1 MLEVFSRDRN
11 TDFEF
16 FEFTD
21 DEIKYKTKDVYDI
34 DPQTKTIYRSLGN
47 GTIILNGIPITID
60 NVSEEQIEYINNIVE
75 LHKEK
80 YKIFKENYKPRFAK
94 YTFGND
100 IADIVTNT
108 TVIEVPD
115 PRHFKEWTQIKG
127 FEYLQHFLDEY
138 KKQNNKGIKVRK
150 NDMNPVSWTQEKRGF
165 YMSKLTYEDKINI
178 YILIKKGECQ

>member
-1 MLEVFSRDRN
+1 MALVKLTIITFYAIIHANKQGEMDFMLEVFSRDRN

-34 DPQTKTIYRSLGN
+34 DSQTKTIYRSLGN

-60 NVSEEQIEYINNIVE
+60 
-75 LHKEK
+75 
-80 YKIFKENYKPRFAK
+80 
-94 YTFGND
+94 
-100 IADIVTNT
+100 IVTNT

-115 PRHFKEWTQIKG
+115 SRHFKEWTHIKG

-150 NDMNPVSWTQEKRGF
+150 
-165 YMSKLTYEDKINI
+165 KLISFF
-178 YILIKKGECQ
+178 KK

>member
-1 MLEVFSRDRN
+1 MALVKLTIITFYAILHANKQGEMDFMLEVFSRDRN

-34 DPQTKTIYRSLGN
+34 DPQMKTIYRSLSN
-47 GTIILNGIPITID
+47 GTIILNCIPITID

-115 PRHFKEWTQIKG
+115 PRHFKEWTHIKG

-150 NDMNPVSWTQEKRGF
+150 
-165 YMSKLTYEDKINI
+165 KLISFF
-178 YILIKKGECQ
+178 KK

>member
-34 DPQTKTIYRSLGN
+34 DPQMKTIYRSLGN

-80 YKIFKENYKPRFAK
+80 YKIFKENYKLRFAK
-94 YTFGND
+94 
-100 IADIVTNT
+100 
-108 TVIEVPD
+108 
-115 PRHFKEWTQIKG
+115 
-127 FEYLQHFLDEY
+127 
-138 KKQNNKGIKVRK
+138 
-150 NDMNPVSWTQEKRGF
+150 
-165 YMSKLTYEDKINI
+165 
-178 YILIKKGECQ
+178 